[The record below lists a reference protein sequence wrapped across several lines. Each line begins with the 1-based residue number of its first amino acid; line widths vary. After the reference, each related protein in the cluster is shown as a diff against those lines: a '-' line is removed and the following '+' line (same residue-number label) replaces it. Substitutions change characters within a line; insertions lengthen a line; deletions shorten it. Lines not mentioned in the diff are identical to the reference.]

1 MSDLPP
7 QAAPPEP
14 GADMIG
20 RFPHFDPQ
28 EDFDAQM
35 RHIYGTD
42 NPAHLYNGIHG
53 TLVDHEAEL
62 GQYGRRLEFAE
73 AFAVDTR
80 QWRAGADVFGQQ
92 QMALNATM
100 TQAVTHTAR
109 RQGHMETFLTNAA
122 KIELWVVG
130 VVGVIAV
137 GLGLWRIADTIGHD
151 RIVAIVITVALAAIF
166 IGLGVWIYLT
176 GFKPLPDEPP
186 PAAAAPPVDR
196 DARTEQQPVVRLDDH
211 RPQA

>member
-35 RHIYGTD
+35 IRIYGTN
-42 NPAHLYNGIHG
+42 NPAHLVNGVHG
-53 TLVDHEAEL
+53 TLVDHEEQL
-62 GQYGRRLEFAE
+62 DQYGRRLEFAE

-122 KIELWVVG
+122 KIELWLIG
-130 VVGVIAV
+130 IIGAIAV
-137 GLGLWRIADTIGHD
+137 LVGLWACSNSTGEDYAKNVVVTAALLAVFLIIAL
-151 RIVAIVITVALAAIF
+151 VVYF
-166 IGLGVWIYLT
+166 T
-176 GFKPLPDEPP
+176 GFKPLPADPQ
-186 PAAAAPPVDR
+186 PAAAAPPADR
-196 DARTEQQPVVRLDDH
+196 EARTEQQPVVRVDDR